1 MIIGFLAVLSAAA
14 AAGMRIGLPLLIILL
29 LHSDELVAN
38 LPGIGW
44 LPPRVLIAI
53 FTMWAVFELFGS
65 KQLLG
70 QRILQAI
77 ALFFSPIVGAI
88 LSLTVAQ
95 VIRLEF
101 EPLWLVGVMGG
112 LVAFVLKLT
121 LTGWFFRLRGLPLW
135 WSFTEDFLCVV
146 LVLFAFQSPE
156 QGGIIAMILL
166 WLAVRSSTEWKRY
179 YKENRQ
185 QPQGDG
191 PGSD

>member
-1 MIIGFLAVLSAAA
+1 MLIGFLAVLSAAA

-29 LHSDELVAN
+29 LYSNELVTN
-38 LPGIGW
+38 LPVIGW
-44 LPPRVLIAI
+44 LPTRVLIAI

-65 KQLLG
+65 KKLLG
-70 QRILQAI
+70 QRVLQVI
-77 ALFFSPIVGAI
+77 ALLFSPIVGGI

-95 VIRLEF
+95 VIRFEF
-101 EPLWLVGVMGG
+101 QPLWVVGLLGG
-112 LVAFVLKLT
+112 LIAFVIKLT

-135 WSFTEDFLCVV
+135 WSFTEDLLCVV

-179 YKENRQ
+179 YEENQVAQR
-185 QPQGDG
+185 DG
-191 PGSD
+191 SGPD

>member
-1 MIIGFLAVLSAAA
+1 MVIGFLAVLSAAA

-29 LHSDELVAN
+29 LYSDELVAN
-38 LPGIGW
+38 LPVIGW
-44 LPPRVLIAI
+44 LPPRVLVAI

-65 KQLLG
+65 KRLLG

-77 ALFFSPIVGAI
+77 ALVFSPIAGAV

-101 EPLWLVGVMGG
+101 EPLWLVGLIGA

-135 WSFTEDFLCVV
+135 WSFLEDFLCVV

-179 YKENRQ
+179 YDENRVA
-185 QPQGDG
+185 PDTEAR
-191 PGSD
+191 PD

>member
-77 ALFFSPIVGAI
+77 ALLFSPIVGAI

-112 LVAFVLKLT
+112 
-121 LTGWFFRLRGLPLW
+121 
-135 WSFTEDFLCVV
+135 WSLLC
-146 LVLFAFQSPE
+146 
-156 QGGIIAMILL
+156 
-166 WLAVRSSTEWKRY
+166 
-179 YKENRQ
+179 
-185 QPQGDG
+185 
-191 PGSD
+191 

>member
-1 MIIGFLAVLSAAA
+1 M
-14 AAGMRIGLPLLIILL
+14 
-29 LHSDELVAN
+29 
-38 LPGIGW
+38 
-44 LPPRVLIAI
+44 AI

-65 KQLLG
+65 KRLLG

-77 ALFFSPIVGAI
+77 ALVFSPIAGAV

-101 EPLWLVGVMGG
+101 EPLWLVGLIGA

-135 WSFTEDFLCVV
+135 WSFLEDFLCVV

-179 YKENRQ
+179 YDENRVA
-185 QPQGDG
+185 PDTEAR
-191 PGSD
+191 PD